1 MIEVTESD
9 YSVYNCTVITPR
21 GAVRGRVR
29 VEGGI
34 IVAVE
39 EEPGPPRR
47 NGAPGGRL
55 IDAEGGY
62 LTPGFVEMHIH
73 GCGSAGAEE
82 VLTGKRDV
90 LEGMAVTLSRF
101 GINTFVPTFPFHM
114 DVMTRLAEELD
125 RKPGLA
131 GRIPGLYL
139 EGPFVS
145 PSKRGGIPPELL
157 RAPDA
162 GYLEE
167 ILSASKGSVLMMT
180 VAPELEGSRE
190 IAARLLAE
198 GIVPCLG
205 HSAAS
210 AGEALGF
217 REFLGIPSRRIN
229 ITHLFNAMS
238 PLSHKEPGLAAVPFL
253 DDDIYFELNGDGIHI
268 ADEILRVCARHL
280 NGERMILVS
289 DAVVSAGEPYGKGE
303 YFRRPIR
310 SGPDGVRYV
319 EDETLIGSNRLIHQ
333 AARHYRDVSGLG
345 IEDVIPLVTA
355 NPFDLLNMPGGG
367 RIEAGG
373 PADLIV
379 INRNFEVQVNL
390 NPYHVNRI
398 I

>member
-1 MIEVTESD
+1 MIEVTESS
-9 YSVYNCTVITPR
+9 YCVYNCTVITPR

-29 VEGGI
+29 VEEGT
-34 IVAVE
+34 IVAIE
-39 EEPGPPRR
+39 EDPGPPRR
-47 NGAPGGRL
+47 NGGYGGRL
-55 IDAEGGY
+55 VDAGGGY
-62 LTPGFVEMHIH
+62 LTPGLVEMHIH
-73 GCGSAGAEE
+73 GCGSAGVEE
-82 VLTGKRDV
+82 VLHGRRDV
-90 LEGMAVTLSRF
+90 LEEMAVTLSRF

-114 DVMTRLAEELD
+114 EVMTRLAEELD
-125 RKPGLA
+125 RKPGPA

-139 EGPFVS
+139 EGPFVC
-145 PSKRGGIPPELL
+145 PEKRGGIPPELL
-157 RAPDA
+157 RAPDP

-167 ILSASKGSVLMMT
+167 ILAASAGTILMMT
-180 VAPELEGSRE
+180 VSPELEDSRE

-205 HSAAS
+205 HSTVS
-210 AGEALGF
+210 SGVAL
-217 REFLGIPSRRIN
+217 EFLDSLRRPSRRLN

-253 DDDIYFELNGDGIHI
+253 NDDIYFELNGDGIHV

-280 NGERMILVS
+280 NRERMILVS

-303 YFRRPIR
+303 YFERPIR

-333 AARHYRDVSGLG
+333 AARHYRDISGLG

-355 NPFDLLNMPGGG
+355 NPFDLLNMPERG
-367 RIEAGG
+367 RIEAGA

-379 INRNFEVQVNL
+379 INRDFEVQVNL
-390 NPYHVNRI
+390 NPYHVNRVI
-398 I
+398 